1 MYPRVYDF
9 VGIFKEKD
17 TAETPKDIIL
27 GEVQRFVPRL
37 NYKRRERKEEVM
49 INRLLGIIYI
59 LISKG
64 TVTAT
69 ELAERFEVSVR
80 TIYRDIEALSMAGIP
95 VYTKKGKNGGI
106 CLMENFV
113 LNKMLISQEEQQEI
127 LAALLSVR
135 ETGVSEEAK
144 TLKKLGEFFETQPVD
159 WLDIDLSDWSGS
171 RRQLYEEIKR
181 AVLGRKVISFDYY
194 GQNGGM
200 RRRTVEPVQM
210 VFKEYTWY
218 LKAYCRL
225 REDFRFFK
233 LFRMKRLE
241 VSEECFEARTEQV
254 WKDDILQETPG
265 TENAKQ
271 SAIQVLDAVKEGGT
285 KVPASECEPCTAI
298 TLWIDKK
305 EAYRVYDR
313 FDDSELEVLETGDFL
328 ARVNYVVDDWVY
340 GLILSF
346 GPSAKVLEPP
356 HIRQEVQ
363 RRIAAMLK
371 KYEESCE
378 SENNQ

>member
-1 MYPRVYDF
+1 
-9 VGIFKEKD
+9 
-17 TAETPKDIIL
+17 
-27 GEVQRFVPRL
+27 
-37 NYKRRERKEEVM
+37 M

-113 LNKMLISQEEQQEI
+113 LNKMLISQEAQQEI

-135 ETGVSEEAK
+135 ETSVTEEK
-144 TLKKLGEFFETQPVD
+144 DTLQKLGEFFETKPID
-159 WLDIDLSDWSGS
+159 WLAIDLSDWSGS
-171 RRQLYEEIKR
+171 RRQLYEDIRR

-194 GQNGGM
+194 GQNGEM

-225 REDFRFFK
+225 RGDFRFFK
-233 LFRMKRLE
+233 LFRVKRLE
-241 VSEECFEARTEQV
+241 VLEECFETRAEQL
-254 WKDDILQETPG
+254 WKEGIVQKTPDK
-265 TENAKQ
+265 ENAKK
-271 SAIQVLDAVKEGGT
+271 SAMQVVGAAEEGAT
-285 KVPASECEPCTAI
+285 KVPASENEFCTEI

-313 FDDSELEVLETGDFL
+313 FDDSELEVLESGDFL
-328 ARVNYVVDDWVY
+328 AHVNYVVDDWVY

-346 GPSAKVLEPP
+346 GPSAKVLEPE
-356 HIRQEVQ
+356 HIREEVV
-363 RRIAAMLK
+363 RRLGEMLDNYK
-371 KYEESCE
+371 I
-378 SENNQ
+378 NT

>member
-1 MYPRVYDF
+1 
-9 VGIFKEKD
+9 
-17 TAETPKDIIL
+17 
-27 GEVQRFVPRL
+27 
-37 NYKRRERKEEVM
+37 M

-64 TVTAT
+64 SVTAS
-69 ELAERFEVSVR
+69 ELAERFEVSSR
-80 TIYRDIEALSMAGIP
+80 TIYRDVEALSMAGIP
-95 VYTKKGKNGGI
+95 VYAKKGKNGGI
-106 CLMENFV
+106 CLMEKFV
-113 LNKMLISQEEQQEI
+113 LNKMLISKEEQQEI

-135 ETGVSEEAK
+135 ETGGVQEQD
-144 TLKKLGEFFETQPVD
+144 TLQKLGEFFQTKPVD
-159 WLDIDLSDWSGS
+159 WLAIDLSDWSGS
-171 RRQLYEEIKR
+171 RQQMYEEIKQ
-181 AVLGRKVISFDYY
+181 AVLQRKVLRFDYY
-194 GQNGGM
+194 GQNGEM
-200 RRRTVEPVQM
+200 KRRTVEPVQM

-241 VSEECFEARTEQV
+241 VSEEKFVPRVENTGGIV
-254 WKDDILQETPG
+254 QEI
-265 TENAKQ
+265 
-271 SAIQVLDAVKEGGT
+271 S
-285 KVPASECEPCTAI
+285 ASEKKDTDTHTTDRTGEGCMRLSSLEPNPFTKI
-298 TLWIDKK
+298 TLWIDRK

-313 FDDSELEVLETGDFL
+313 FDDSELEVLQSGDFL

-363 RRIAAMLK
+363 RRIAAMLENYK
-371 KYEESCE
+371 ESYEMEHE
-378 SENNQ
+378 R

>member
-1 MYPRVYDF
+1 
-9 VGIFKEKD
+9 
-17 TAETPKDIIL
+17 
-27 GEVQRFVPRL
+27 
-37 NYKRRERKEEVM
+37 M

-69 ELAERFEVSVR
+69 ELAGRFEVSVR

-127 LAALLSVR
+127 LTALLSVR
-135 ETGVSEEAK
+135 ETSVTEEK
-144 TLKKLGEFFETQPVD
+144 DTLQKLGEFFETKPVD
-159 WLDIDLSDWSGS
+159 WLAIDLSDWGGS
-171 RRQLYEEIKR
+171 RRQLYEEIKQ
-181 AVLGRKVISFDYY
+181 AVLARKVISFDYY
-194 GQNGGM
+194 GQNGEM
-200 RRRTVEPVQM
+200 KRRTVEPVQM

-218 LKAYCRL
+218 LKEYCRL
-225 REDFRFFK
+225 RQDFRFFK

-241 VSEECFEARTEQV
+241 VLEETFVPREGPVREEETM
-254 WKDDILQETPG
+254 QEVSG
-265 TENAKQ
+265 TESAKRLTLQ
-271 SAIQVLDAVKEGGT
+271 TGDEESEGI
-285 KVPASECEPCTAI
+285 KMVPESVFEPCTEI

-313 FDDSELEVLETGDFL
+313 FDDSELKVLETGDFL
-328 ARVNYVVDDWVY
+328 VRVNYVVDDWVY

-346 GPSAKVLEPP
+346 GPSAKVLEPE
-356 HIRQEVQ
+356 HIREEVV
-363 RRIAAMLK
+363 RRLGEMLDNYK
-371 KYEESCE
+371 I
-378 SENNQ
+378 

>member
-1 MYPRVYDF
+1 MVKQAQKTSG
-9 VGIFKEKD
+9 V
-17 TAETPKDIIL
+17 
-27 GEVQRFVPRL
+27 
-37 NYKRRERKEEVM
+37 KEEKM

-69 ELAERFEVSVR
+69 ELAERFEVSTR
-80 TIYRDIEALSMAGIP
+80 TIYRDVEALSMAGIP
-95 VYTKKGKNGGI
+95 VYAKKGKNGGI
-106 CLMENFV
+106 CLIEKFV

-135 ETGVSEEAK
+135 ETGVTEEEN

-159 WLDIDLSDWSGS
+159 WLAIDLSDWSGS
-171 RRQLYEEIKR
+171 RQQMYEEVKQ
-181 AVLGRKVISFDYY
+181 AVLGRKVICFDYY
-194 GQNGGM
+194 GQNGEMM
-200 RRRTVEPVQM
+200 RRIVEPVQM

-218 LKAYCRL
+218 LKAYCRM
-225 REDFRFFK
+225 RQDFRFFK

-241 VSEECFEARTEQV
+241 VSGECFEPRAEYPWREESMQEVQGESVIGALVPEFNPFTE
-254 WKDDILQETPG
+254 
-265 TENAKQ
+265 
-271 SAIQVLDAVKEGGT
+271 
-285 KVPASECEPCTAI
+285 I

-313 FDDSELEVLETGDFL
+313 FDDSELEVLENGDFL
-328 ARVNYVVDDWVY
+328 AHVNYVVDDWVY

-346 GPSAKVLEPP
+346 GPSAKVLDPP

-363 RRIAAMLK
+363 RRIAVMLENYK
-371 KYEESCE
+371 ESFAWE
-378 SENNQ
+378 DDR

>member
-1 MYPRVYDF
+1 
-9 VGIFKEKD
+9 
-17 TAETPKDIIL
+17 
-27 GEVQRFVPRL
+27 
-37 NYKRRERKEEVM
+37 M
-49 INRLLGIIYI
+49 INRLLSIIYI
-59 LISKG
+59 LMSKG

-69 ELAERFEVSVR
+69 ELAERFEVSTR
-80 TIYRDIEALSMAGIP
+80 TIYRDVETLSMAGIP
-95 VYTKKGKNGGI
+95 VYAKKGKNGGI
-106 CLMENFV
+106 CLMEKFV
-113 LNKMLISQEEQQEI
+113 LNKMLISKEEQQEI

-135 ETGVSEEAK
+135 ETSIAQEQD
-144 TLKKLGEFFETQPVD
+144 TLQKLGEFFQAKPVD
-159 WLDIDLSDWSGS
+159 WLAIDLSDWSGS
-171 RRQLYEEIKR
+171 RQRMYEEIKQ
-181 AVLGRKVISFDYY
+181 AVLQRKVICFDYY
-194 GQNGGM
+194 GQNGEM
-200 RRRTVEPVQM
+200 KRRTVEPVQM
-210 VFKEYTWY
+210 IFKEYTWY

-241 VSEECFEARTEQV
+241 VSEECFEARTEHM
-254 WKDDILQETPG
+254 WKEETMQEVPDAEG
-265 TENAKQ
+265 VKQ
-271 SAIQVLDAVKEGGT
+271 LTMQMVAPEGEGHT
-285 KVPASECEPCTAI
+285 KVPTSEANPFTEI

-363 RRIAAMLK
+363 RRIAAMLE

-378 SENNQ
+378 MEHDR

>member
-1 MYPRVYDF
+1 MVKQAQKTI
-9 VGIFKEKD
+9 G
-17 TAETPKDIIL
+17 L
-27 GEVQRFVPRL
+27 
-37 NYKRRERKEEVM
+37 KEEKM

-69 ELAERFEVSVR
+69 ELAGRFEVSTR
-80 TIYRDIEALSMAGIP
+80 TIYRDVETLSMAGIP
-95 VYTKKGKNGGI
+95 VYAKKGKNGGI

-127 LAALLSVR
+127 LTALLSVR
-135 ETGVSEEAK
+135 ETSVTEERD
-144 TLKKLGEFFETQPVD
+144 TLQKLGEFFETKPID
-159 WLDIDLSDWSGS
+159 WLAIDLSDWSGS
-171 RRQLYEEIKR
+171 RRQLYEDIRR

-194 GQNGGM
+194 GQNGEM

-225 REDFRFFK
+225 RGDFRFFK
-233 LFRMKRLE
+233 LFRMKELV
-241 VSEECFEARTEQV
+241 VSEEIFVPREEKVRKEVQQEVGQEIPGAEGTEQSV
-254 WKDDILQETPG
+254 MQSTG
-265 TENAKQ
+265 TAGADVIKAATSEN
-271 SAIQVLDAVKEGGT
+271 EF
-285 KVPASECEPCTAI
+285 CTEI
-298 TLWIDKK
+298 ILWIDKK

-328 ARVNYVVDDWVY
+328 VHVNYVVDDWVY

-346 GPSAKVLEPP
+346 GPSTKVLEPP

-363 RRIAAMLK
+363 RRIAVMLENYK
-371 KYEESCE
+371 ES
-378 SENNQ
+378 